1 MKTIVITGATSGVG
15 LTCVDHFLNKGWCVI
30 GIARTL
36 KGSKKHKNFHFIK
49 ADIKKYSDV
58 KLAFDII
65 KKEFNKIDILI
76 NNASIFKTK
85 QFIKFDNA
93 EIDNILD
100 TNVKGTMYCTL
111 ESIKL
116 MTNESRII
124 NLGSVSGLYGIK
136 NQAVYSAS
144 KHAIN
149 GFAESLSQETNIKIT
164 TINPGGINTPL
175 WNDNNPYNG
184 NTSELLK
191 TIDIVMLIDYI
202 TNLPINII
210 LKNITIFPNCEW
222 H

>member
-164 TINPGGINTPL
+164 TIICISRRGNPARAVPVL
-175 WNDNNPYNG
+175 LRSKLFSFELRRDWAPDLG
-184 NTSELLK
+184 NSACSS
-191 TIDIVMLIDYI
+191 IG
-202 TNLPINII
+202 
-210 LKNITIFPNCEW
+210 
-222 H
+222 